1 MGETVAA
8 VGYMGRIRETP
19 IRMVTPTTFAGSI
32 KTTHQGGI
40 AYCSCCPD
48 FCSTDVGNNPGNSG
62 GLLLN
67 RQGEVIGIE
76 VANVIQS
83 NEDQT
88 IGFAIPSNTA
98 VNIVEKMIS
107 HGLKG
112 A

>member
-40 AYCSCCPD
+40 TYCSSFPD